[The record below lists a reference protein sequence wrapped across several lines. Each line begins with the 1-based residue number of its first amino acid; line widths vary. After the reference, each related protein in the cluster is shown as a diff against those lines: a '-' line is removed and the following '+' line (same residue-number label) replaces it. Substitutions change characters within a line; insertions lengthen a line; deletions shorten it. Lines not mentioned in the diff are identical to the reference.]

1 MTQQTQSQTKQKK
14 PRSHS
19 LISSVVIGVIVF
31 FALLMILEGTSRT
44 AWFDRIFSIRS
55 LGIYHNQFEIKWFK
69 LHDYVQEND
78 GVDVILLGNSMV
90 NTGIDP
96 DVLAAEYE
104 KLTGVRLRIFNFGV
118 EGLTVAPN
126 SVVAKILVEKY
137 HPASLLF
144 VTEMRDYVA
153 ANGLEV
159 ETQLLSDEWFATQ
172 SGSPA
177 KLRSWLKL
185 NTTAVEYLLPFR
197 NWSRSDFPD
206 TFLSYLRRYGD
217 TTATGYEPDRNVGKD
232 IDKHPDPNDPA
243 EAANFAMF
251 KDFALAPERLQDL
264 KAILDLGSPEQ
275 RVIVTEMP
283 LYPTYFDYFGG
294 EVVHQ
299 QYLSAIESFVNE
311 NGGIFLP
318 PLDWKL
324 IPLAYRVDHH
334 HLNLEGAPLYSS
346 LLAQQLAQTCEST
359 ETCLQPALNI
369 DAEGDA
375 R

>member
-1 MTQQTQSQTKQKK
+1 MAQQTQPQTLQKK
-14 PRSHS
+14 PGTHS
-19 LISSVVIGVIVF
+19 LITSVIIGVIVF
-31 FALLMILEGTSRT
+31 FVLLLVLEGTSRT
-44 AWFDRIFSIRS
+44 AWFDRVFPIRS

-69 LHDYVQEND
+69 LQDYVREND

-96 DVLAAEYE
+96 DVLASEYE

-126 SVVAKILVEKY
+126 SVVAEILVKRY

-159 ETQLLSDEWFATQ
+159 ETRLLSDEWFTAQ

-177 KLRSWLKL
+177 TFRNWLKL
-185 NTTAVEYLLPFR
+185 NSTAAAYLLPFR
-197 NWSRSDFPD
+197 NWSRADFPD
-206 TFLSYLRRYGD
+206 TFLSFLRRYGD
-217 TTATGYEPDRNVGKD
+217 TTAAGYEPDRNVGKD
-232 IDKHPDPNDPA
+232 IDKNPDPGDPA

-251 KDFALAPERLQDL
+251 SNFSLAPQRLQDL
-264 KAILDLGSPEQ
+264 KTILELGSSEQ
-275 RVIVTEMP
+275 PVLVTEMP

-294 EVVHQ
+294 EEVHQ
-299 QYLSAIESFVNE
+299 RYLISLESFVSE
-311 NGGIFLP
+311 NGGVFLP
-318 PLDWKL
+318 PLDWQL
-324 IPLAYRVDHH
+324 IPLAFRVDHH
-334 HLNLEGAPLYSS
+334 HLNLDGAPLYSA

-359 ETCLQPALNI
+359 AVCLQPAPYV
-369 DAEGDA
+369 DVEGGG